1 MTENN
6 RQNYSKDLI
15 KVNEGL
21 KRTLIWTLVSIGSR
35 LIGFREKLFISSGF
49 QIVGWGAVCGMIF
62 ALMQKEGNKQ
72 VMTDSEKSRLTFI
85 NRLFI
90 AVPIVFL
97 AAEMIIKLNIAD
109 NERIVLYLNV
119 AYITIYLSMCLA
131 GVKITSDMLKY
142 E

>member
-1 MTENN
+1 
-6 RQNYSKDLI
+6 
-15 KVNEGL
+15 
-21 KRTLIWTLVSIGSR
+21 
-35 LIGFREKLFISSGF
+35 
-49 QIVGWGAVCGMIF
+49 
-62 ALMQKEGNKQ
+62 
-72 VMTDSEKSRLTFI
+72 MTDSEKSGLTFI

-131 GVKITSDMLKY
+131 GIKITADMLKY